1 MSRWQ
6 FLPDWWK
13 WRTRLAA
20 VARFVDSCW
29 KLSLEFELQLS
40 QKRGHKVKQNYFRT
54 VFTTK
59 RFVKI
64 THGNIVASH
73 TLVLATPRFEL
84 NWVSKACVSIFPS
97 TRGAHSAD
105 QCAVTVAWSVG
116 GPDSRAELKTDLS
129 YFAQFLRRKICVKNS
144 KQNNIRKILW
154 NRRLQESRFNN
165 LSFDAKVQWASRRC
179 GPFQS
184 MLLESWWELSR
195 IIKSLFTQTTKKR

>member
-1 MSRWQ
+1 MSTSASNVKVTILTWLVKMTHKISCCSTLCRFMLKIVVTKKGSQ
-6 FLPDWWK
+6 SQTK
-13 WRTRLAA
+13 WI
-20 VARFVDSCW
+20 
-29 KLSLEFELQLS
+29 LEF
-40 QKRGHKVKQNYFRT
+40 N
-54 VFTTK
+54 FTTK

-129 YFAQFLRRKICVKNS
+129 FFAQFLRRKICVKNS

-154 NRRLQESRFNN
+154 ISL
-165 LSFDAKVQWASRRC
+165 
-179 GPFQS
+179 
-184 MLLESWWELSR
+184 
-195 IIKSLFTQTTKKR
+195 KSSIARKSI